1 MIRALRESSPRRPLS
16 REVVTDGSPPKRQQA
31 GGSRESIWVGVRIR
45 PASELE
51 DDPERG
57 TVVDGAIEE
66 GISSVEQLSQLL
78 HIIEE
83 RRMVRDTKQNSESSR
98 SHQVVRI
105 YIESRPVRE
114 AEGVDGEMAGV
125 VDDSEDMRPV
135 KMSALTFVDLAGSER
150 MNQLDRDDSSQRAR
164 QTEGSS
170 INKSLLTL
178 GIVIRVLG
186 DGKGH
191 IPFRDSKLTRL
202 LQPSLGGN
210 SRTAII
216 VTISPASG
224 ASDNTQAALFF
235 ANAAKRVTM
244 QPRVNE
250 IVRDKALLRHL
261 QTEIISLRKQL
272 SMSRGSQVLGYSQ
285 PSGMGFQSSGRI
297 ASPAESTGRSQ
308 HLAGSQEE
316 RVLGEA
322 LQQTEESGIAALEER
337 LARRGE
343 SGSLA
348 EAETALTSLLQKLS
362 LKPLRDGSLGSI
374 ASEGGS
380 ESAFVSPCSDP
391 ALSTI
396 SGVLRFCSQIKD
408 DPSSSPLLDSPVL
421 NLQTDKE
428 NSPERVSK
436 RHAWATQGSQGSR
449 PGRYASNNASMA
461 TAPYTGSR
469 QGSQSH
475 WHPDGGAQQSGKS
488 DSAVMLQGYKSGM
501 SALRDS
507 VVKEVAA
514 LKRALDDQAEFA
526 AKLDC
531 QKQLLVQHVLR
542 LEDKALGLEGRAKT
556 AEMARSSAE
565 KQLITLQAQADALK
579 QEVLKAKHA
588 AALAEQ
594 RVRAAEDAK
603 QKLAATHRA
612 PVAAISTASTA
623 SGGLRSPQSVATSP
637 AVPLTPH
644 GGPQDNFRTPGQL
657 RGLSIHRPTP
667 SDSSPDQDS
676 WAAPP
681 SIETLMP
688 KIVALW
694 EELFV
699 PLVHRSRWFLAF
711 RGSEVFY
718 YETEHR
724 RLQHLRTQMG
734 VSSADDGSPES
745 KQKAEKFLEKAQRK
759 LEWERRFLASQL
771 KVEYSSEER
780 DELFLKWNIYRD
792 SKERKLQLVRQ
803 LWTANRQDPADMQEF
818 SEMVI
823 RLNGTEVSDG
833 YDLVFAKSDGD
844 SWMKSM
850 LASSGRVM
858 GPVLH
863 RVVTAPQALKPVTG
877 ASTPS
882 RSDSLRPGERPRSFL
897 SSIGL
902 GNITPIRRNPSITST
917 ASGGWNQ
924 DPDTPQ
930 SAATPKSQAFFSSF
944 TKRHA
949 GKKPQDR

>member
-1 MIRALRESSPRRPLS
+1 MIR
-16 REVVTDGSPPKRQQA
+16 
-31 GGSRESIWVGVRIR
+31 
-45 PASELE
+45 
-51 DDPERG
+51 
-57 TVVDGAIEE
+57 
-66 GISSVEQLSQLL
+66 
-78 HIIEE
+78 
-83 RRMVRDTKQNSESSR
+83 DTRQNSESSR

-105 YIESRPVRE
+105 HIESRPVQGH
-114 AEGVDGEMAGV
+114 ADHDGDLGAGIS
-125 VDDSEDMRPV
+125 DDSEDMRPV

-150 MNQLDRDDSSQRAR
+150 MNQLDRDESSQRIR

-178 GIVIRVLG
+178 GIVIRALG
-186 DGKGH
+186 DQKGH

-261 QTEIISLRKQL
+261 QMEIASLRKQL
-272 SMSRGSQVLGYSQ
+272 ASTDFAGEAARLSAALQQREQDLRFTAEQKEAAEKRLAYLETQVLRGSQENLTFQRQLSAGSEAMLLPNRVRGSQALGSRH
-285 PSGMGFQSSGRI
+285 PSGELTRQQSARQQASRNSLSASLVLSAGFSRQ
-297 ASPAESTGRSQ
+297 ADSPAESSGRS
-308 HLAGSQEE
+308 HPVAGSQEE

-343 SGSLA
+343 SSSLA
-348 EAETALTSLLQKLS
+348 EAETALTSLLHKLS
-362 LKPLRDGSLGSI
+362 LKHYADGSFGS
-374 ASEGGS
+374 SEGGS
-380 ESAFVSPCSDP
+380 EA
-391 ALSTI
+391 
-396 SGVLRFCSQIKD
+396 
-408 DPSSSPLLDSPVL
+408 
-421 NLQTDKE
+421 N
-428 NSPERVSK
+428 
-436 RHAWATQGSQGSR
+436 W
-449 PGRYASNNASMA
+449 Y
-461 TAPYTGSR
+461 
-469 QGSQSH
+469 
-475 WHPDGGAQQSGKS
+475 PDGEPQPSGKS
-488 DSAVMLQGYKSGM
+488 DSSAMLQGYKSGM
-501 SALRDS
+501 NALRDS
-507 VVKEVAA
+507 VVKEVAT

-542 LEDKALGLEGRAKT
+542 LEDKALGLSDRAQA
-556 AEMARSSAE
+556 AEVAQRLAE
-565 KQLITLQAQADALK
+565 KQTIALQTQLNAMD
-579 QEVLKAKHA
+579 QEVLKARHA
-588 AALAEQ
+588 TALADQ
-594 RVRAAEDAK
+594 RARVAEEAR
-603 QKLAATHRA
+603 QKLAA
-612 PVAAISTASTA
+612 AARRTQVPPISTTSTA
-623 SGGLRSPQSVATSP
+623 SGGLRSPQSAGTSP
-637 AVPLTPH
+637 ALPVTPQ
-644 GGPQDNFRTPGQL
+644 GEGPSFRTPGL
-657 RGLSIHRPTP
+657 PGRLNLHRPTP

-681 SIETLMP
+681 SIEILLP
-688 KIVALW
+688 KVVALW

-724 RLQHLRTQMG
+724 RLQHLRTVMG

-745 KQKAEKFLEKAQRK
+745 KQSAEKFLEKAQRK

-771 KVEYSSEER
+771 KVEYTAEER
-780 DELFLKWNIYRD
+780 DELFLKWNIYKD

-803 LWTANRQDPADMQEF
+803 LWAANRQNPEDMQEF
-818 SEMVI
+818 SEMVL

-863 RVVTAPQALKPVTG
+863 RVVTAPQALKP
-877 ASTPS
+877 ASGSMTPS

-897 SSIGL
+897 SSIRNL
-902 GNITPIRRNPSITST
+902 TPVRRNPSATST
-917 ASGGWNQ
+917 TSGGWNP
-924 DPDTPQ
+924 DPGTPQ
-930 SAATPKSQAFFSSF
+930 SATPKKGIFGSF
-944 TKRHA
+944 TKQA
-949 GKKPQDR
+949 GRKVQER